1 MPNWYFERIMNF
13 KEKITSGSTTDKVT
27 FAQYNC
33 FFYLFMS
40 MLTQQLFICSKST
53 KETLE
58 KGVEQ
63 VQS

>member
-1 MPNWYFERIMNF
+1 MNF